1 MGSKGSRRGPLKT
14 LPIKSYSVQE
24 MAHSSGFGVIVE
36 HARLQWEEARSRELR
51 IGAPFLLFAFASGLL
66 G

>member
-24 MAHSSGFGVIVE
+24 MAHSSGFGVEPVPE
-36 HARLQWEEARSRELR
+36 LDLHQLRSRHSC
-51 IGAPFLLFAFASGLL
+51 ALLLDRTDTCAQL
-66 G
+66 

>member
-24 MAHSSGFGVIVE
+24 MAHSSGFGAAGRPQGSAGGMFGEADVVG
-36 HARLQWEEARSRELR
+36 ARA
-51 IGAPFLLFAFASGLL
+51 
-66 G
+66 